1 MTQPCYGADV
11 VVDSLANL
19 DVPYVFGIPGAKI
32 DRVFETL
39 TYSKNP
45 KKPKLI
51 ITRHEQNAAFMAAA
65 VGRIT
70 GNPGVV
76 LTTSGPGA
84 ANLATGLVTANAE
97 GDPVVAISGQVQ
109 RADLVRLTHQSMHN
123 VELFAPITKYAAEI
137 QDPNNISEIIANAFR
152 KAQFGKQGASFVSIP
167 QDVVDSTVTSHVIKP
182 LQTPKLGPAS
192 HEDLTYLVRR
202 IKEAKLPV
210 LLLGMR
216 ASSPEVTTAIRQLLA
231 VTELPVVETFQGAGI
246 ISHEQE
252 SNFFGRV
259 GLFRNQPGDMLLKKS
274 DLVIS
279 IGYDA
284 IEYEPRNWNAERD
297 AQIMVIDDIPV
308 EIDHNYQPEIELIG
322 NIEQTLTVL
331 NPLLRG
337 YKVAP
342 QANKYLM
349 QLQEKLQK
357 RDVPPLMNDKYSHPL
372 AIIQSLQK
380 HVTDEMTVTVDVGSH
395 YIWMA
400 RHFRCYQPRHLLF
413 SNGMQ
418 TLGVALPWAI
428 AAGLLRPKTKIVAV
442 CGDGGFL
449 FSSMELETAVR
460 LKINLIVIIWCD
472 GTYDM
477 VKFQEEM
484 KYHRSAGINFGH
496 VDFVKYAKSF
506 GAKGFR
512 VNTPS
517 ELNETLDKAFSQ
529 NGPVIVEVPVDYSD
543 NEELGKTML
552 LDQFY

>member
-1 MTQPCYGADV
+1 MTNLRYGADLV
-11 VVDSLANL
+11 VESLTNHQ
-19 DVPYVFGIPGAKI
+19 VPYVFGIPGAKI

-39 TYSKNP
+39 TYSKQAFAP
-45 KKPKLI
+45 RLI
-51 ITRHEQNAAFMAAA
+51 VARHEQNAAFMAAA

-70 GNPGVV
+70 GKPGVV

-97 GDPVVAISGQVQ
+97 GDPVVAIAGQVQ
-109 RADLVRLTHQSMHN
+109 RADLLRLTHQSMRN
-123 VELFAPITKYAAEI
+123 AELFAPITKYAAEV
-137 QDPNNISEIIANAFR
+137 QDPDNISEIIANAFR
-152 KAQFGKQGASFVSIP
+152 AAQSGKQGASFISIP
-167 QDVVDSTVTSHVIKP
+167 QDVIDSPVTSQVIKP
-182 LQTPKLGPAS
+182 LQEPKLGPAS
-192 HEDLTYLVRR
+192 YQDLTYLARR
-202 IKEAKLPV
+202 IKEANLPV

-216 ASSPEVTTAIRQLLA
+216 ASSPEVTSAIRQLLA
-231 VTELPVVETFQGAGI
+231 VSELPVVETFQGAGI

-252 SNFFGRV
+252 ANFFGRV

-274 DLVIS
+274 DLVIA

-297 AQIMVIDDIPV
+297 AQIIVIDNIPV
-308 EIDHNYQPEIELIG
+308 EIDQNYQPETELIG
-322 NIEQTLTVL
+322 DIAQTLAIL

-342 QANKYLM
+342 QASKYLAN
-349 QLQEKLQK
+349 LQDKLKK
-357 RDVPPLMNDKYSHPL
+357 RDIPPLMTGKYSHPL
-372 AIIQSLQK
+372 AIIQSLQQ

-428 AAGLLRPKTKIVAV
+428 AAGLLRPESKVVAV
-442 CGDGGFL
+442 SGDGGFL
-449 FSSMELETAVR
+449 FSAMELETAVR
-460 LKINLIVIIWCD
+460 LRINLIQIIWRD
-472 GTYDM
+472 DAYDM

-484 KYHRSAGINFGH
+484 KYQRSAGVNFGP
-496 VDFVKYAKSF
+496 VDFVKYAQSF
-506 GAKGFR
+506 GAQGFR
-512 VNTPS
+512 VNDPS
-517 ELNETLDKAFSQ
+517 ELNQVFDQAFAQ
-529 NGPVIVEVPVDYSD
+529 KGPVIVEVPVDYRD
-543 NEELGKTML
+543 NEDLGKVLL